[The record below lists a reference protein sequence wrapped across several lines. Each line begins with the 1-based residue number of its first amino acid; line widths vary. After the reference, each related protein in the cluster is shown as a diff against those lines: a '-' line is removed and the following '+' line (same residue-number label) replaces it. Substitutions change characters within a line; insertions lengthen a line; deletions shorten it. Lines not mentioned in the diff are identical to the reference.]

1 MPRYLLTVEAKQDL
15 YDIRDYL
22 TRDAGAGV
30 ARSTLIRIRDA
41 LAFLASTPGAGHS
54 REDLT
59 DEVVKFWPIFSYMIV
74 YDPAKRPIEIIRIIH
89 VSREL
94 SVILSQ

>member
-15 YDIRDYL
+15 SDIRDYL
-22 TRDAGAGV
+22 TREAGARV
-30 ARSTLIRIRDA
+30 AKSTLTRIRDA
-41 LAFLASTPGAGHS
+41 LAFLASTPGSGHF

-59 DEVVKFWPIFSYMIV
+59 DEVVKFWPLFSYMIV

-89 VSREL
+89 GSREL